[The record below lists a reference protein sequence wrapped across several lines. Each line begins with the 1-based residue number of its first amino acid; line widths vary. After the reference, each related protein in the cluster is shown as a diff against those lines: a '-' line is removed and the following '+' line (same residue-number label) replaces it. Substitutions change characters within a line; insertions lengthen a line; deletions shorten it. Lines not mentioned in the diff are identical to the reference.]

1 MEKPPWDL
9 TQPPDVAV
17 QVALQEEFRELGRA
31 LGTAWHP
38 KKNEEYGGNDYYWI
52 DPDTGYRCVAAS
64 SGRMGPDEAVRLAE
78 RLLRFYPAIIV
89 NVGIAASLH
98 ADARIGDVVVPDMVF
113 AYDKTGKAITVK
125 EGAGETWRWERRGDA
140 FRAKHSLVEAA
151 RELETAHADR
161 HTAWQDE
168 GAREYALIRG
178 ANLEAIQAIEAVR
191 QLKVLRTRPEVRVVY
206 LASGN
211 FVGASAAFATW
222 LREANADV
230 KALEMEAAGMLLAA
244 EKRENS
250 TPALIIRGISD
261 HVDVPKARTDE
272 IAEGAFRGL
281 AMRNAVRL
289 LRTLMKVG
297 ELPRHVATRSTSA
310 STITGPPAAKA
321 PEAATGL
328 AELLDALE
336 SAGVFRTLAQLFDNT
351 LKLENLLRRSGLDRS
366 SLPPLNTPTP
376 KDWWQ
381 HLVSLVRDGIVAHPH
396 ETVRALMREALSEY
410 PGNSVLQRAKTRA
423 AS

>member
-38 KKNEEYGGNDYYWI
+38 KKNEQYGGNDYYWI
-52 DPDTGYRCVAAS
+52 DPDTGYRCLAAT

-78 RLLRFYPAIIV
+78 RLLRFSPAIIV

-98 ADARIGDVVVPDMVF
+98 ADVRIGDVVVPDMVF
-113 AYDKTGKAITVK
+113 AYDKTGKAVNVK
-125 EGAGETWRWERRGDA
+125 DGEGETWRWERRGDA

-151 RELETAHADR
+151 RELVTAHADR
-161 HTAWQDE
+161 YSAWQDE
-168 GAREYALIRG
+168 GAREYAAIRG
-178 ANLEAIQAIEAVR
+178 ANLVGIQAIEAVR
-191 QLKVLRTRPEVRVVY
+191 QWKVLRARPEVRVVY

-211 FVGASAAFATW
+211 FVGASTAFARW

-244 EKRENS
+244 EKRENA
-250 TPALIIRGISD
+250 TPALVIRGISD
-261 HVDVPKARTDE
+261 HVDVPKEQTHE
-272 IAEGAFRGL
+272 IAEGPLGGL
-281 AMRNAVRL
+281 AMRRAVRL
-289 LRTLMKVG
+289 LRALMMVG
-297 ELPRHVATRSTSA
+297 ELPRHASTPDTSTSA
-310 STITGPPAAKA
+310 AAAPPAAKA

-328 AELLDALE
+328 AELLDALQ
-336 SAGVFRTLAQLFDNT
+336 SAGVFRTLAQLFDNPS
-351 LKLENLLRRSGLDRS
+351 KLENLLRRSGLDRS
-366 SLPPLNTPTP
+366 SLPTLNTPTP

-381 HLVSLVRDGIVAHPH
+381 HVVSLLRDGIVAHPH
-396 ETVRALMREALSEY
+396 ETV
-410 PGNSVLQRAKTRA
+410 
-423 AS
+423 